1 MPLNWTI
8 DHDLRLVTARAQG
21 ALSAEDIK
29 AYLGSIAA
37 EGGMP
42 YAKLFDICE
51 ADAALTVADLQTLG
65 RSIRQY
71 AIDGYGPLG
80 PLAIVVGQGQSHF
93 QAAFFADDV
102 VLLAAGRVEQWGP
115 MRDLV
120 RAPAT
125 PFVAEFVRA
134 QRAPLEALREAAA

>member
-8 DHDLRLVTARAQG
+8 DHDLRLVTARAEG

-29 AYLGSIAA
+29 TYLGSVAA

-42 YAKLFDICE
+42 YAKLFDIFE
-51 ADAALTVADLQTLG
+51 ADAALTVAVLEALG

-71 AIDGYGPLG
+71 AVDGYG

-93 QAAFFADDV
+93 QAAFFAD
-102 VLLAAGRVEQWGP
+102 AS
-115 MRDLV
+115 
-120 RAPAT
+120 
-125 PFVAEFVRA
+125 
-134 QRAPLEALREAAA
+134 